1 MTVGRV
7 TNDGLLR
14 VRHQGQIVA
23 EIPNGALADD
33 APVYQRPLLPPKS
46 LMSSRLDDY
55 SFLDGCKPALVETFL
70 SENNDWNKLLTIAVS
85 SPNLSS
91 RRWVWQ
97 QYDHMVQSNTMLG
110 PGSDA
115 AAVRVKGTK
124 KALAMT
130 LDGPAYRVAR
140 NPREGAKM
148 AVAEACRNIVCSGGR
163 PLAAT
168 NCLNFGNPEHP
179 EVMWQFSEVVDG
191 MAEAC
196 DFFGTPITGGNVSFY
211 NETFGGDIYPTPV
224 LGMVGLIEELSLVT
238 GSSFRESGDSIVLVE
253 PVSRLVG
260 KVNLEDERAVQ
271 NLVAD
276 AIRNGLIRSAHDVSE
291 GGLAVAI
298 AECCYSNLQRPAI
311 GAEINVPSYLEI
323 RKDLFGEFSSRVLL
337 TTRDAAE
344 LRKRAEWTGLKLHDI
359 GKVGGSRLILDY
371 ENLRVVD
378 INMDELETA
387 WSEGLPK
394 LLS

>member
-1 MTVGRV
+1 M
-7 TNDGLLR
+7 
-14 VRHQGQIVA
+14 I
-23 EIPNGALADD
+23 
-33 APVYQRPLLPPKS
+33 K
-46 LMSSRLDDY
+46 
-55 SFLDGCKPALVETFL
+55 TFL
-70 SENNDWNKLLTIAVS
+70 SETNDWDKLLRLAAA
-85 SPNLSS
+85 SPNLCS